1 MIAQMD
7 QWLAQYA
14 ALTAQK
20 YPHADANQAGTGAAG
35 GLGFAF
41 VSYMNAVLEPGVN
54 IVLKE
59 TSLENDIR
67 IADLIVT
74 GEGRLDGQTILGK
87 APIGVAG
94 IAQKI
99 WQKCVLLIFD
109 ILLAA
114 PVIEL

>member
-1 MIAQMD
+1 M
-7 QWLAQYA
+7 
-14 ALTAQK
+14 
-20 YPHADANQAGTGAAG
+20 
-35 GLGFAF
+35 
-41 VSYMNAVLEPGVN
+41 VN

-67 IADLIVT
+67 IADLVVT